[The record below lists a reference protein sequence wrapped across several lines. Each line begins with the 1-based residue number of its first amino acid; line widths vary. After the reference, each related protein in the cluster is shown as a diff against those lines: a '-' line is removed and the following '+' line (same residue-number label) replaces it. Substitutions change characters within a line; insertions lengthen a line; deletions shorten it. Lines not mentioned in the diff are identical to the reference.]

1 MQHDQYY
8 NPFHNRNTFSNQNED
23 SDGEDDANGE
33 HHEFFGAA
41 GSPIMM
47 AASREYDAVGDEVG
61 TAERMIGEEQFYKHQ
76 RERQ

>member
-8 NPFHNRNTFSNQNED
+8 NPFQNRNAFTNQNAD
-23 SDGEDDANGE
+23 YDGEEDANGE

-47 AASREYDAVGDEVG
+47 AASREYDAPGDEVG
-61 TAERMIGEEQFYKHQ
+61 TAERMIAEEQLYKHQ
-76 RERQ
+76 RER